1 MAKRFISILVSI
13 SVLLGSIGIHVIE
26 HHCIWCGGDRLEIVS
41 VGMPDS
47 HENSC
52 CGDESTHSCS
62 DSHHNE
68 DDNCC
73 FPSLLTL
80 HQGLADDEGI
90 SLTKATVKDISLTP
104 AVLEIFARPVPV
116 TNTILSGCADLPGL
130 IHSRHS
136 AGSLPFRC

>member
-1 MAKRFISILVSI
+1 MAKVFISILVSI

-41 VGMPDS
+41 VGLPES
-47 HENSC
+47 HEDSC

-62 DSHHNE
+62 DSHHCE

-73 FPSLLTL
+73 LPSFLTL
-80 HQGLADDEGI
+80 HQGLADHEGI
-90 SLTKATVKDISLTP
+90 SLLKATVKDISFAPT
-104 AVLEIFARPVPV
+104 VLENFARPIPI
-116 TNTILSGCADLPGL
+116 TNTIISGSSILPGL

-136 AGSLPFRC
+136 AGCLPFRC